1 MTDERYP
8 SRGFRDDGHEET
20 VSDHSI
26 AATKNVHHLGRPLS
40 AAEIGQQFVECKR
53 SLGHSGN
60 LIRTKMKRYPG
71 LQGVRQDRH
80 RAGQGRS

>member
-8 SRGFRDDGHEET
+8 SRGFRDDGHEEA
-20 VSDHSI
+20 VPDHSI
-26 AATKNVHHLGRPLS
+26 AATEDAHHLGRLLS
-40 AAEIGQQFVECKR
+40 AAEIGQQIVECEI
-53 SLGHSGN
+53 SGSE
-60 LIRTKMKRYPG
+60 RPSDPHKDEGVPG